1 MILSEGSNCQ
11 NLGQKQDEI
20 ASWMNYS
27 KVFLSHLDRNKLMMR
42 YRKTQVHCFLKKGSL
57 VSKFMTVSN
66 VNLSFSLCDF
76 HFRHRILLCTRA
88 WEIGLLL
95 LENNI
100 SGTLNFNS
108 HDKFLNVPSSQLTWE
123 PTCCFQLRICENL
136 YLQNKENLYWLRKW
150 KQVQWSYSHSSAVCC
165 KWDNVFADF
174 GQVRSKK
181 LSIGTYIS
189 YSVLLG
195 TS

>member
-1 MILSEGSNCQ
+1 
-11 NLGQKQDEI
+11 
-20 ASWMNYS
+20 MNYS

-57 VSKFMTVSN
+57 VSKFMTMSN

-95 LENNI
+95 LESNI

-123 PTCCFQLRICENL
+123 PKCCFQLRICENL

-150 KQVQWSYSHSSAVCC
+150 KQVLWS
-165 KWDNVFADF
+165 
-174 GQVRSKK
+174 
-181 LSIGTYIS
+181 
-189 YSVLLG
+189 
-195 TS
+195 